1 MTIEGRWVDEMGCV
15 QTTDPVQGPV
25 GELDGQ
31 LHVNFDQR
39 LVIGYGL
46 STIAGPT
53 MHRFQCPGADET
65 AVPGPAPSNWMKMPL
80 TGAELGQD
88 GRTIRGS
95 YTESQPMTGTTTTT
109 EWNLSAEREE

>member
-1 MTIEGRWVDEMGCV
+1 TVTTEVHWVDESGCT
-15 QTTDPVQGPV
+15 QITDFVQGPV

-31 LHVNFDQR
+31 LQVNTDRR

-53 MHRFQCPGADET
+53 MHRSQCPGADET
-65 AVPGPAPSNWMKMPL
+65 AVSGPAPANWMSMPL

-88 GRTIRGS
+88 GRTIQGS
-95 YTESQPMTGTTTTT
+95 YTESNAMTGTTTT
-109 EWNLSAEREE
+109 AE